1 MNNKLLHF
9 NGASLKS
16 SDDFLINE
24 INLDLFQGQS
34 ILLYGRSGSGK
45 TMLAKAIAGLGIING
60 KMTLNFAKNSKFAD
74 KVTYLSPFSSFKDK
88 SGLSEF
94 YYQQRFNSF
103 DSDNTSD
110 VATYL
115 EIEDSSYS
123 LFNELIEVFNFERLL
138 KSSLL
143 QLSSGERK
151 KLQMIKQLS
160 APTQLMILD
169 NPYLGLDVIS
179 VKKLNSFLANLS
191 HEGVTFIIIGDLQ
204 QCPEFIFD
212 AWVINNKLLQK
223 EDIKKVIE
231 LSPSKGKFNF
241 NYDLPKQQYNFD
253 TIVKLSNVKV
263 AYGEKKVLCDLN
275 WHIKAGEK
283 WLLSGVNGAGKS
295 TLLGL
300 ITGDHPQAYANDII
314 LFDKKR
320 GTGETIWEIKQK
332 IGYIS
337 PELHWNF
344 DHSMTA
350 LQMVLSGFFDTPG
363 LYRRASDEQIVKA
376 REIMQSFELL
386 SYENKLFGALSLG
399 QQRLFLLMRA
409 IIKNPPLFIFDEPC
423 QGLDDIQAKLFINI
437 IDKLFSDSSHTII
450 YVSHISSQIP
460 KCINQQAQ
468 IIDGMIDTLH
478 L

>member
-1 MNNKLLHF
+1 MNHSLLEF
-9 NGASLKS
+9 SGVNLKVL
-16 SDDFLINE
+16 DNCLIKDM
-24 INLDLFQGQS
+24 NLELTRGQS
-34 ILLYGRSGSGK
+34 IFLYGKSGSGK
-45 TMLAKAIAGLGIING
+45 TMLAKAIAGFGIIYG
-60 KMTLNFAKNSKFAD
+60 DIKSNFIENSKLPQ
-74 KVTYLSPFSSFKDK
+74 KVTYISPFSNFKDK
-88 SGLSEF
+88 TGSSEF

-115 EIEDSSYS
+115 GIENNLYG
-123 LFNELIEVFNFERLL
+123 LFAELIEVFHFERLL

-160 APTQLMILD
+160 EPTQLMILD
-169 NPYLGLDVIS
+169 NPYLGLDVES
-179 VKKLNSFLANLS
+179 VKRLNSLLANLS
-191 HEGVTFIIIGDLQ
+191 DDDITFIIIGDLHQ
-204 QCPEFIFD
+204 KPDFISY
-212 AWVINNKLLQK
+212 AWVIN
-223 EDIKKVIE
+223 EDKTIDKKDINEVVE
-231 LSPSKGKFNF
+231 LVYEEDKFEF
-241 NYDLPKQQYNFD
+241 DYVLPKHEYNFD
-253 TIVKLSNVKV
+253 TIVKLNEVKV
-263 AYGEKKVLCDLN
+263 SYGEKKVLSNLN
-275 WHIKAGEK
+275 WHIKSGEK
-283 WLLSGVNGAGKS
+283 WLLSGLNGAGKS

-300 ITGDHPQAYANDII
+300 ITGDHPQAYANDIV

-363 LYRRASDEQIVKA
+363 LYRRASDEQIIKA
-376 REIMQSFELL
+376 REVMQSFELL
-386 SYENKLFGALSLG
+386 SYEDKLFGALSLG

-423 QGLDDIQAKLFINI
+423 QGLDDTQAKLFINI
-437 IDKLFSDSSHTII
+437 VDKLFSDSSHTII

-460 KCINQQAQ
+460 KCINQQAK
-468 IIDGMIDTLH
+468 IIAGEILQ
-478 L
+478 

>member
-1 MNNKLLHF
+1 MDNKLLQF
-9 NGASLKS
+9 NNASLRVI
-16 SDDFLINE
+16 DNILINN
-24 INLDLFQGQS
+24 INLDLIQGQS
-34 ILLYGRSGSGK
+34 ILLYGKSASGK
-45 TMLAKAIAGLGIING
+45 TMLAKAIAGFGIIHG
-60 KMTLNFAKNSKFAD
+60 EMVLSFIKDSKFAD
-74 KVTYLSPFSSFKDK
+74 KVTYISPFSSFKDK
-88 SGLSEF
+88 TGLSEF

-115 EIEDSSYS
+115 GVENNLYG
-123 LFNELIEVFNFERLL
+123 LFAELIEVFDFERLL

-151 KLQMIKQLS
+151 KLQIIKQLS
-160 APTQLMILD
+160 EPTQLMILD
-169 NPYLGLDVIS
+169 NPYLGLDVAS
-179 VKKLNSFLANLS
+179 VSKLNNFLANLS
-191 HEGVTFIIIGDLQ
+191 NIGVTFIIISDLK
-204 QCPEFIFD
+204 QCPNFISH
-212 AWVINNKLLQK
+212 AWVINNKSLYK
-223 EDIKKVIE
+223 EDIKEVIE
-231 LSPSKGKFNF
+231 LLPLDDKFSF
-241 NYDLPKQQYNFD
+241 NYILPEQQYNFD

-263 AYGEKKVLCDLN
+263 SYGEKKVLSGLN
-275 WHIKAGEK
+275 WHIKSGEK

-363 LYRRASDEQIVKA
+363 LYRRADDVQIIKA
-376 REIMQSFELL
+376 REIIQSFELL
-386 SYENKLFGALSLG
+386 DYENKLFGALSLG

-409 IIKNPPLFIFDEPC
+409 MIKNPPLFIFDEPC
-423 QGLDDIQAKLFINI
+423 QGLDDNQARLFINI

-468 IIDGMIDTLH
+468 IIDGMIL
-478 L
+478 